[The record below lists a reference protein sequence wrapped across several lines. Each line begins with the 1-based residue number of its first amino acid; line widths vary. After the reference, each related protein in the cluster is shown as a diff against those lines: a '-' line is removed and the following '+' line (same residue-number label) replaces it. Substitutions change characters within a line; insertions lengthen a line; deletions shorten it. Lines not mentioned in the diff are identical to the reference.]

1 MCFEVLKFFAL
12 RAFFTLDASLVRDK
26 SNAWTKLV
34 EKYALPKGIQE
45 EKISS
50 CAREKFLS
58 LVYELQTSK
67 RVNEVQAQQQNSIS
81 FGYWLCQMNAAK
93 SAV

>member
-1 MCFEVLKFFAL
+1 MNLTTATAHFNN
-12 RAFFTLDASLVRDK
+12 S
-26 SNAWTKLV
+26 KLV

-67 RVNEVQAQQQNSIS
+67 RVNGIIALSLVSLTIGRS
-81 FGYWLCQMNAAK
+81 TSSAAELHLFW
-93 SAV
+93 VLVVPNECR